1 LIRLSVLLL
10 LISAPAWAVRVLP
23 LPVVFPENEALA
35 PSNTKIWIFDGD
47 FEDFV
52 LLRADGTEVVVSRQ
66 TITAPGLTSLT
77 VLTPEARLSPGPYAL
92 TSARLATSF
101 TVTDEVDTT
110 PPAPL
115 EATVTSNGA
124 VGRTP
129 SNVLVSVPG
138 NTDLLFL
145 VQDFVTWPLGSA
157 VSYSHGEAIGA
168 SNVAPG
174 TVTLKLLQVDLA
186 GNATEGTM
194 LTANVP
200 EPRACSVSP
209 AVPFSLLALALIR
222 RRVRRGR

>member
-1 LIRLSVLLL
+1 MLLL
-10 LISAPAWAVRVLP
+10 LISAPAWALRVLP
-23 LPVVFPENEALA
+23 VPVVFPEMDGTA
-35 PSNTKIWIFDGD
+35 PRNTKIWIFDGP
-47 FEDFV
+47 FGDFV
-52 LLRADGTEVVVSRQ
+52 LLRADGTEVVVTTRM
-66 TITAPGLTSLT
+66 ITAPGLTSLT
-77 VLTPEARLSPGPYAL
+77 VLTPDALLAPGRYEL
-92 TSARLATSF
+92 TSGGFVTSF

-157 VSYSHGEAIGA
+157 VSFSHGEGIGA

-174 TVTLKLLQVDLA
+174 RVTLKLLQVDLA

-209 AVPFSLLALALIR
+209 AVPLSLLALALIR